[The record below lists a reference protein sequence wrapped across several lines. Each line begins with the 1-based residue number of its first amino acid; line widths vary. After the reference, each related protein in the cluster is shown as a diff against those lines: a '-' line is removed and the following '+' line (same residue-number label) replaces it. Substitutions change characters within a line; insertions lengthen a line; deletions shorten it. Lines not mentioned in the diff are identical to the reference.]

1 MSSASRSARA
11 RRSWARATAL
21 RRAASHASSAPQS
34 AAKVASIPAPNA
46 APCRKTCQIDVDGTE
61 SGTATEAACKVE
73 STGCGSSPSLQSAP
87 GITPG
92 PGDACLRT
100 LVPSQFVDAA
110 LTPVVYRIVRFFQ
123 ISPRD
128 AGYYG
133 QSGILRAYG
142 VTVWTVTARGYDA
155 RQQGHAERTSA
166 GGRKPHARHRCRVH
180 RDADR
185 QGSGLW
191 PSAGGRGLPVRGA
204 R

>member
-1 MSSASRSARA
+1 
-11 RRSWARATAL
+11 
-21 RRAASHASSAPQS
+21 
-34 AAKVASIPAPNA
+34 
-46 APCRKTCQIDVDGTE
+46 VDGTE

-123 ISPRD
+123 ISPGD

-133 QSGILRAYG
+133 QSGILRTYG
-142 VTVWTVTARGYDA
+142 VTAWTVTARGYGA
-155 RQQGHAERTSA
+155 RQQGACREDQR
-166 GGRKPHARHRCRVH
+166 GRKEAACSPQMSGSSRC
-180 RDADR
+180 
-185 QGSGLW
+185 GS
-191 PSAGGRGLPVRGA
+191 PR
-204 R
+204 